1 MDLLSK
7 IVCYHNEDF
16 YFMWKPRSMPT
27 AFGQETCFLD
37 MLLWKDID
45 QKTDFPIPAFLTP
58 HIDLPWFT
66 TYTLTATTIQT
77 QFKIFGMDHE
87 LGLLNRLD
95 NETAGFLY
103 FAKTQEVFN
112 RYKHIQAEGDI
123 NKQYIAQVYGA
134 PKDKEFEITTPIM
147 HHKYKEDRMILVR
160 NEKDAAKWRSK
171 QHQVRTTIKVLDINR
186 KNLITTLLVT
196 IYKGVRHQIR
206 VHLAGIGYPVIGDTL
221 YGEDKKKWILRLWS
235 MGFQIHDKK

>member
-1 MDLLSK
+1 
-7 IVCYHNEDF
+7 
-16 YFMWKPRSMPT
+16 MPT
-27 AFGQETCFLD
+27 AFGQEICFLD
-37 MLLWKDID
+37 ILLWKDID
-45 QKTDFPIPAFLTP
+45 PKTDFSIPAFL
-58 HIDLPWFT
+58 LPYLNLPSFK
-66 TYTLTATTIQT
+66 TYTLTATTIQN
-77 QFKIFGMDHE
+77 QFKIFGMDQE

-103 FAKTQEVFN
+103 FAKNQEVFDK
-112 RYKHIQAEGDI
+112 YKNVQAEGQVS
-123 NKQYIAQVYGA
+123 KQYIAQIYGV
-134 PKDKEFEITTPIM
+134 PKDKEFEIDTPIM

-160 NEKDAAKWRSK
+160 SDKDAEKWRSR
-171 QHQVRTTIKVLDINR
+171 QHHVHTTVKVLDTNR

-221 YGEDKKKWILRLWS
+221 YGEEQKKGTLRLWS